1 MMPVRT
7 FALNAYWR
15 KFVKHEE
22 IIKLQ
27 KYLQM
32 KFANPNIDVRPRP
45 KQDDSVEL
53 YIGEEFLGLIYVDD
67 DEGERSYMVQV
78 SILDIDLDEVG

>member
-1 MMPVRT
+1 MNR
-7 FALNAYWR
+7 R
-15 KFVKHEE
+15 DFVKHEE

-32 KFANPNIDVRPRP
+32 KFGNKDIDVRPRP

-53 YIGEEFLGLIYVDD
+53 YLGDEFLGLIYLDE
-67 DEGERSYMVQV
+67 DEGETSYMVQI
-78 SILDIDLDEVG
+78 SILDIDLDEVS

>member
-1 MMPVRT
+1 MPVRT
-7 FALNAYWR
+7 FTLNAYWR

-32 KFANPNIDVRPRP
+32 KFANRNIDVRPRP

-53 YIGEEFLGLIYVDD
+53 YIGEEFIGLIYVDD
-67 DEGERSYMVQV
+67 DEGERSYMVQI

>member
-1 MMPVRT
+1 M
-7 FALNAYWR
+7 
-15 KFVKHEE
+15 KHAE

-32 KFANPNIDVRPRP
+32 KFGNDQIDVRPRP

-53 YIGEEFLGLIYVDD
+53 YLGDEFIGLIYVDE
-67 DEGERSYMVQV
+67 DEGEKSYMVQI
-78 SILDIDLDEVG
+78 SILDIDLDEVQ